1 MRLDSENLLCRTV
14 YLKLHRFIYRVVD
27 KVDESWNLS
36 FVRIVIIYRFILLSG
51 IVDVRTGC
59 NVR

>member
-1 MRLDSENLLCRTV
+1 MRLDSENLLCRAV

-36 FVRIVIIYRFILLSG
+36 FVRIVIIFIDFLSG